1 MLRSDQ
7 LCEISRRTIRHY
19 DERAER
25 FWESTRDHDVSQN
38 RDALLRH
45 IHAAPPL
52 RLLDFGCGPGRD
64 LSAFRALGHLPTGLE
79 GSPRMCA
86 LARALSGCEVLCQ
99 DFLQLELPAE
109 AFDGVFANAALFHV
123 PAQELP
129 RVLSELRRSLKPHGV
144 LFSSN
149 PHGDN
154 HEGWQGDRYGAFH
167 DLARWRRY
175 LQAAGFEELEHFY
188 RPPGLPRAQQPFL
201 ASVWRKS
208 AARRESTDP
217 PIRQSQES

>member
-7 LCEISRRTIRHY
+7 LADISCRTIRHY
-19 DERAER
+19 DERAEQ
-25 FWESTRDHDVSQN
+25 FWEATRDHDVSQN

-45 IHAAPPL
+45 IRADPPL

-64 LSAFRALGHLPTGLE
+64 LNAFRALGHLPTGLE
-79 GSPRMCA
+79 GSARMCR
-86 LARALSGCEVLCQ
+86 LAHALSGCEVLCQ
-99 DFLQLELPAE
+99 DFLQLDLPAE
-109 AFDGVFANAALFHV
+109 TYDGVFANAALFHV

-129 RVLSELRRSLKPHGV
+129 RVLGALRRSLKPQGV

-154 HEGWQGDRYGAFH
+154 QEGWQGNRYGAYH
-167 DLARWRRY
+167 DLARWRRFMSD
-175 LQAAGFEELEHFY
+175 AGFDELEYFY

-201 ASVWRKS
+201 ASVWRKT
-208 AARRESTDP
+208 AAPR
-217 PIRQSQES
+217 